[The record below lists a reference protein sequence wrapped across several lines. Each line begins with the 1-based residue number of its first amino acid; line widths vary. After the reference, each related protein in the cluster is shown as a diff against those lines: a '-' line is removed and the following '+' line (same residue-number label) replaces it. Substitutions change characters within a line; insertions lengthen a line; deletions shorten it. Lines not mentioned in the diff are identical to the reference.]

1 MNRGLR
7 SAKNSSLSC
16 NEIIDDFDDMMADH
30 SPIKVKVLGNLLR
43 LFTRNLRKA
52 NAEIGVLS

>member
-1 MNRGLR
+1 
-7 SAKNSSLSC
+7 
-16 NEIIDDFDDMMADH
+16 MMADH